1 MLYILYMNMKL
12 DDNIVLLGDAL
23 TRFTSAHEG
32 EVTGLGLSLRE
43 KKFACV
49 RLAILSA
56 VLRLTKE
63 RSLADISVREIC
75 ELAQVAPAT
84 FFNYFPSKE
93 DVLVYYMRLWSIP
106 ITLQCR
112 AVAVQG
118 TVLDAIA
125 AVFDYTARETEQN
138 PRLMFE
144 IIAIIAHAKERGRG
158 CRTAVH
164 RRVVHC
170 AAPAGGTYRS
180 AVILC
185 LHRDR
190 RAAVEDHVLWCPSRD
205 PS

>member
-1 MLYILYMNMKL
+1 MNMKL
-12 DDNIVLLGDAL
+12 DDNIILLGDAL

-43 KKFACV
+43 KKFARV

-112 AVAVQG
+112 AVAV
-118 TVLDAIA
+118 
-125 AVFDYTARETEQN
+125 
-138 PRLMFE
+138 
-144 IIAIIAHAKERGRG
+144 
-158 CRTAVH
+158 
-164 RRVVHC
+164 
-170 AAPAGGTYRS
+170 
-180 AVILC
+180 
-185 LHRDR
+185 
-190 RAAVEDHVLWCPSRD
+190 
-205 PS
+205 

>member
-12 DDNIVLLGDAL
+12 DDNIILLGDAL

-32 EVTGLGLSLRE
+32 EVTSLSLSLRE

-106 ITLQCR
+106 ITLQCQT
-112 AVAVQG
+112 VTIQG
-118 TVLDAIA
+118 
-125 AVFDYTARETEQN
+125 
-138 PRLMFE
+138 
-144 IIAIIAHAKERGRG
+144 
-158 CRTAVH
+158 
-164 RRVVHC
+164 
-170 AAPAGGTYRS
+170 
-180 AVILC
+180 
-185 LHRDR
+185 
-190 RAAVEDHVLWCPSRD
+190 
-205 PS
+205 